1 MIGFEGRGILLMF
14 SLGGR
19 KEMAYQKK
27 KKEEKKRITFILLSR
42 WEIHA
47 EF

>member
-1 MIGFEGRGILLMF
+1 MIGFERHGILLMF

-19 KEMAYQKK
+19 KEMAYHKK
-27 KKEEKKRITFILLSR
+27 KKEEKERITFILLSQ